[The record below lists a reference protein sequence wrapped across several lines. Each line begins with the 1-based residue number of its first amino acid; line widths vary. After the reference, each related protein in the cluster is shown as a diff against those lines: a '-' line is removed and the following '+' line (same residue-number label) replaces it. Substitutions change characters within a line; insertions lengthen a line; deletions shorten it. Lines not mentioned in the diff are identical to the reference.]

1 MNEKCDDAN
10 NTFHIGTYICIHYEY
25 QIKFD
30 CYCKI
35 KKTTISVN
43 KKVFRVA
50 FIKVVFNF

>member
-35 KKTTISVN
+35 KKNYYLCKQKGFQSG
-43 KKVFRVA
+43 FH
-50 FIKVVFNF
+50 